1 VDLEEAKKAIQRL
14 SPDGLCLGRLL
25 DLKGVVGGVVD
36 KVVGAFLLGFFGV
49 SPIGSLVGAG
59 IAELAGKLLRW
70 LLEKGGIA
78 KNETI
83 ECLRNI
89 VNAAKEASQYIDDER
104 LRGVVEEVASK
115 WGWDVDTFRR
125 FVKTAAG
132 KSVTEDEVKR
142 MIEEALKRIEEE
154 LESIKRNI
162 EEELRK
168 IESKTEGSKIGIGI
182 FFLNDVENGLL
193 YGNFI
198 VKGGVPKI
206 KTQLGTAKNEP
217 EIDLVDTGKFREVAE
232 DVLSRLTRDGR
243 VVLTGPRG
251 IGKSTLATYVAWSSL
266 LGGLGKVV
274 LDKSMD
280 AVIRVDSLNPGDAA
294 RLNNLIEATGRRFV
308 VIYDPSPIEAY
319 MEPESMGETRYD
331 VESIKKTLMML
342 LRMRNARVVIVLP
355 KELHDEVLKDAALK
369 SVLDEVRKGII
380 NVDLRDEGF
389 LSEIVKRYS
398 GCGDVSEH
406 LVERIMDFD
415 SYTLIA
421 KYVGV
426 WLRENKCQVK
436 YVDEAL
442 RESTG
447 EPKLFFAHYIWR
459 AILRGNEDLARR
471 VSVPLILHAAFGPIP
486 EGVTYITKAVNE
498 GGVWRLIDRDSLAKS
513 KLEDLREVDLEP
525 IAKWLSTL
533 HEDLIGETLEELVGL
548 RGEEARKQYID
559 HGFEDFIKALN
570 WGYEKALE
578 EVRGLG
584 REIELKEVG
593 ISLILILTGER
604 LKYALKPYTN
614 CWRRAAL
621 IIGLALAGYPLVP
634 KLPEG
639 VIKSLGDDLRRCD
652 IDNYLLIGNRISPLI
667 LVLIYVHRLSITIAF
682 IDRYEEIINEVN
694 KVFDNAR
701 ERVGIYF
708 IESFYVLGLDS
719 IAAMLSE
726 VIKPS
731 DADLALYIALFAI
744 RNVRLVSNVEP
755 ILRTLKP
762 LHAKAP
768 HRYLELLAHALY
780 IGNLDH
786 DTVEYV
792 FNEVNNVLG
801 RYGDEIEKH
810 AWSLVYAITAY
821 ASLLRTYPRYF
832 SDSEKASIVNRVADL
847 LNKLGSINPHLSTIA
862 WAYVLTPALEH
873 EEIMELMKRKL
884 RIDAVKKAEDVL
896 GELNSLLGRI
906 RELLS
911 DEEFMR
917 YVESSFIK
925 ADEETVKVIIL
936 VAILLLKHVLAI
948 YRFYNYELNEAV
960 ELFREAAEGYREIGD
975 YENYLANHNWA
986 LRVETVKSS
995 LISDELVGGF
1005 QQLYEETFREIKPT
1019 ASYLSLAS
1027 TALGKYLV
1035 TLALTNKTNN
1045 AKKIGELLEEHWEIL
1060 NANEEVSVLTRLTL
1074 NALLSLKGELSS
1086 ELKRMLIIDPK
1097 ELIET
1102 FESHMYGVFLP
1113 ALKVAFDAIK
1123 PENGYKECESINDL
1137 TVIACMD
1144 AVSAVMGNNDAIERL
1159 RESLIH
1165 AYHNILEGGTLDL
1178 LRELGF
1184 DVKALVDEFKKLAS
1198 GLNGKSLIQLIAP
1211 DDPMAQLALMLYA
1224 LINGDE
1230 KLTKAHALYGA
1241 VAFSVKP
1248 LTRLFLD
1255 VYKACEKGCDLGN
1268 EDLRQAIAKLFLYY
1282 I

>member
-1 VDLEEAKKAIQRL
+1 L
-14 SPDGLCLGRLL
+14 
-25 DLKGVVGGVVD
+25 
-36 KVVGAFLLGFFGV
+36 
-49 SPIGSLVGAG
+49 
-59 IAELAGKLLRW
+59 
-70 LLEKGGIA
+70 
-78 KNETI
+78 
-83 ECLRNI
+83 
-89 VNAAKEASQYIDDER
+89 
-104 LRGVVEEVASK
+104 
-115 WGWDVDTFRR
+115 
-125 FVKTAAG
+125 
-132 KSVTEDEVKR
+132 
-142 MIEEALKRIEEE
+142 IEE
-154 LESIKRNI
+154 
-162 EEELRK
+162 
-168 IESKTEGSKIGIGI
+168 T
-182 FFLNDVENGLL
+182 
-193 YGNFI
+193 
-198 VKGGVPKI
+198 
-206 KTQLGTAKNEP
+206 
-217 EIDLVDTGKFREVAE
+217 
-232 DVLSRLTRDGR
+232 
-243 VVLTGPRG
+243 
-251 IGKSTLATYVAWSSL
+251 
-266 LGGLGKVV
+266 
-274 LDKSMD
+274 
-280 AVIRVDSLNPGDAA
+280 
-294 RLNNLIEATGRRFV
+294 
-308 VIYDPSPIEAY
+308 
-319 MEPESMGETRYD
+319 
-331 VESIKKTLMML
+331 
-342 LRMRNARVVIVLP
+342 
-355 KELHDEVLKDAALK
+355 LKD
-369 SVLDEVRKGII
+369 
-380 NVDLRDEGF
+380 
-389 LSEIVKRYS
+389 
-398 GCGDVSEH
+398 
-406 LVERIMDFD
+406 
-415 SYTLIA
+415 
-421 KYVGV
+421 
-426 WLRENKCQVK
+426 
-436 YVDEAL
+436 
-442 RESTG
+442 
-447 EPKLFFAHYIWR
+447 
-459 AILRGNEDLARR
+459 
-471 VSVPLILHAAFGPIP
+471 
-486 EGVTYITKAVNE
+486 
-498 GGVWRLIDRDSLAKS
+498 
-513 KLEDLREVDLEP
+513 
-525 IAKWLSTL
+525 
-533 HEDLIGETLEELVGL
+533 LVGL
-548 RGEEARKQYID
+548 RGEEARKQYIN

-1045 AKKIGELLEEHWEIL
+1045 AEKIGELLEEHWEIL

-1074 NALLSLKGELSS
+1074 NALLSLKGKLSS
-1086 ELKRMLIIDPK
+1086 ELKRMLIINPK

-1102 FESHMYGVFLP
+1102 FESRMYGVLRP

-1137 TVIACMD
+1137 TACMN
-1144 AVSAVMGNNDAIERL
+1144 AVSAVMGNNDAIEQL

-1165 AYHNILEGGTLDL
+1165 AYHNILEGRTLDL